1 MDTVLPLSNEPVQDL
16 PLPALREDLGLFAA
30 PRNSRGEAGWSLHD
44 PLRNRYFRLG
54 EREFEMLTRWH
65 EAAGIAALARRMTE
79 AGIEVSGD
87 DVHDFVEFLVR
98 NELTCG
104 DAGQGKRLYAA
115 FRRRQQSWWQRLL
128 HNYLFLRI
136 PLVQPDSLLDRWYP
150 VLRPLLSRRFA
161 QITALVGLIG
171 VFLVVRQWEIFVTT
185 FMDFLNWQ
193 GALAFGV
200 SLALV
205 KVLHESGHALACRH
219 FGLRVPT
226 VGVVFIVM
234 WPVMYTDAT
243 EAWRLT
249 SRRARI
255 VIASAGMLTE
265 LTIACYATLA
275 WVLLPDGLLRSVV
288 FTLATTTWIMSLAVN
303 LNPLM
308 KFDGYYLFSD
318 ILDIPNLQDRGF
330 TLARNRLRH
339 LLFGVP
345 LVSDPGLQPGEQR
358 IAIAWAYATWIY
370 RFILFVGI
378 AVLVYALFF
387 KALGIFL
394 FLVEIWWFIA
404 APIWRE
410 VRNWRALGQQMSSRR
425 KRIALAGGAGLL
437 LLLFVPWE
445 SSFTAQGVL
454 KAERQWRIYP
464 VEPAQVVAVHVQ
476 NGSEVHA
483 GDVLFEL
490 ESPELEADVARVR
503 AQVAGFEFELYRV
516 VASQDTAS
524 DRLVAEEALARAR
537 SALAGLEQRQQ
548 RQRVVASFSGTLVDV
563 PHSLR
568 RGLWVNDS
576 FSLGVLV
583 SRDSAAVVDAY
594 ITEDYLPFVRAG
606 DAARFYADDPYMPAL
621 DGTVLQVD
629 SVDARVLP
637 EPYLASVLG
646 GDIPVRSGPEG
657 EALPEQAVYRVRV
670 RLETVMA
677 DVPLRVS
684 RGQLRL
690 DGDDRSLALRF
701 WTFLAGAV
709 LRESG
714 F

>member
-1 MDTVLPLSNEPVQDL
+1 MEAVLPLPNEPEQEL

-54 EREFEMLTRWH
+54 EREFEMLSRWH
-65 EAAGIAALARRMTE
+65 EEAGIFALARRLTSS
-79 AGIEVSGD
+79 GIAVSGG
-87 DVHDFVEFLVR
+87 DVHEFVEFLVR

-104 DAGQGKRLYAA
+104 DAAPGKRLFAA
-115 FRRRQQSWWQRLL
+115 FKRRQQSWWHRLL

-136 PLVQPDSLLDRWYP
+136 PLVQPDPLLDRWYP
-150 VLRPLLSRRFA
+150 ALRPLISRRFA
-161 QITALVGLIG
+161 QVTVLVGLVG
-171 VFLVVRQWEIFVTT
+171 VFLVLRQWEIFLAT
-185 FMDFLNWQ
+185 FMGFLNWQ
-193 GALAFGV
+193 GALAFGC

-205 KVLHESGHALACRH
+205 KVLHEGGHALACRH
-219 FGLRVPT
+219 YGLRVPT

-255 VIASAGMLTE
+255 AIASAGMLTE

-330 TLARNRLRH
+330 ALARNRMRH
-339 LLFGVP
+339 VLFGVP
-345 LVSDPGLQPGEQR
+345 LATDPGLQPGEQR

-378 AVLVYALFF
+378 AVLVYAFFF

-410 VRNWRALGQQMSSRR
+410 IRNWRELGQRMSSRR

-437 LLLFVPWE
+437 LLLLVPWQ

-454 KAERQWRIYP
+454 KGEQQWRIYP
-464 VEPAQVVAVHVQ
+464 VEPAQLVAVHVQ

-490 ESPELEADVARVR
+490 ESPELEAEVARVR
-503 AQVAGFEFELYRV
+503 AQVAGNEFELYRV
-516 VASQDTAS
+516 MSSQDTAS

-537 SALAGLEQRQQ
+537 SALSGLEQRQQ
-548 RQRVVASFSGTLVDV
+548 RQRVVAAFSGTLVDV
-563 PHSLR
+563 PHAVR
-568 RGLWVNDS
+568 RGLWVKDS
-576 FSLGVLV
+576 FALGVLV
-583 SRDSAAVVDAY
+583 ARDSAAVVDAY

-606 DAARFYADDPYMPAL
+606 DSARFYADDPRMLRL

-629 SVDARVLP
+629 SVDTRVLQ
-637 EPYLASVLG
+637 EPYLASALG
-646 GDIPVRSGPEG
+646 GDIPVRSGPDG
-657 EALPEQAVYRVRV
+657 EAVPEQAVYRVRV
-670 RLETVMA
+670 RLAATMA
-677 DVPLRVS
+677 EVPLRVS

-690 DGDDRSLALRF
+690 SGDDRSLAMRF